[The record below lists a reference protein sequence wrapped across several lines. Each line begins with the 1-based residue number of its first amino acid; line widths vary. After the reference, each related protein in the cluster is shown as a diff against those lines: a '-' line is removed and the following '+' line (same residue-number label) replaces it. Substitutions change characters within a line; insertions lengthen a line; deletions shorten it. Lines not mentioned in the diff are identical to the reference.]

1 MARILV
7 IDDDPAIVDLL
18 RMRLEDLGHQV
29 YQALDATGGMMI
41 AAREKPDLITL
52 DFKMPAGDG
61 ADVLKRLR
69 GNSFTAKVKIL
80 FVTGMSE
87 YDLEHAIPEDP
98 GTRFLQKPIDP
109 EALKQKIGELL
120 GVSAAAPAPAPPLP
134 TPAPA
139 SKKPVALDGGA
150 FGGDILNLKLPP

>member
-18 RMRLEDLGHQV
+18 RMRLEELGHQV

-61 ADVLKRLR
+61 AELLKRLR
-69 GNSFTAKVKIL
+69 GNSFTAKVKII

-87 YDLEHAIPEDP
+87 YDLEHAIPEDS

-109 EALKQKIGELL
+109 DALKLKIAELL
-120 GVSAAAPAPAPPLP
+120 GEAAAAPSPTAPAPA
-134 TPAPA
+134 TPAP
-139 SKKPVALDGGA
+139 KKPVALDGGA

>member
-1 MARILV
+1 VARILV

-18 RMRLEDLGHQV
+18 RMRLEELGHQV
-29 YQALDATGGMMI
+29 FQALDATGGMMI

-61 ADVLKRLR
+61 AEVLKRLR
-69 GNSFTAKVKIL
+69 GNTFTAKVKIL

-87 YDLEHAIPEDP
+87 YDLEHAIPDDP
-98 GTRFLQKPIDP
+98 GTRFLPKPIDP
-109 EALKQKIGELL
+109 EALKLKLAELL
-120 GVSAAAPAPAPPLP
+120 GASAAPAPAAP
-134 TPAPA
+134 TPPPA
-139 SKKPVALDGGA
+139 MKKPVALDGGA